1 MSPMAA
7 PDFVPVRPGT
17 PKYYESPPRRL
28 GSWTAA
34 RPAEVVESGQPQG
47 GAFGSQGPD
56 QGYALKLANS
66 FHGKLHLTPG
76 EHEEDAI
83 AGCLV
88 VAMRRAS
95 LYGRAPM
102 MPDLKLAFS
111 LFGFL
116 AEGAPPELVE
126 FRKPLFVEVS
136 NPHHY
141 FAGRH
146 IASLVPEA
154 TLRLTPE
161 AAATAPDWRSLLGQ

>member
-1 MSPMAA
+1 MSPMAT
-7 PDFVPVRPGT
+7 PDFVPVRPGS

-28 GSWTAA
+28 GSWNAS
-34 RPAEVVESGQPQG
+34 RPAEVVEGGQPAG

-66 FHGKLHLTPG
+66 FHGKLHLAPG

-116 AEGAPPELVE
+116 DEGAPADLVA
-126 FRKPLFVEVS
+126 FRTPLFVEMS

-141 FAGRH
+141 FEGRH

-161 AAATAPDWRSLLGQ
+161 AVAASTDWRALLGQ